1 MLRLWDSGATNSLPP
16 ATSLTGHMAKITH
29 IPLPPLELLNYLLTL
44 DPTSPSGLRWQ
55 NVKTKNQRKSGDI
68 AGYCRPPNG
77 YWFVGIRTDKAR
89 QYGAHRIV
97 VYMQTGI
104 DPGVL
109 RVDHR
114 IGLNNPVDV
123 RSATASQNG
132 ANASKWKKQT
142 TSTYKGVHWNTP
154 TNKWRVKIGVN
165 RKRIHLG
172 YFANEKEAAIA
183 YNKAAIEY
191 FGEFAKINEVEE

>member
-1 MLRLWDSGATNSLPP
+1 MKTL
-16 ATSLTGHMAKITH
+16 
-29 IPLPPLELLNYLLTL
+29 PLPPLELLNHLLML
-44 DPTSPSGLRWQ
+44 DATSPSGLRWQ

-104 DPGVL
+104 DPGQFH
-109 RVDHR
+109 VDHK
-114 IGLNNPVDV
+114 IGLDNPMEV
-123 RSATASQNG
+123 RAATSSQNS
-132 ANASKWKKQT
+132 ANASKWNKQT
-142 TSTYKGVHWNTP
+142 SSKYKGVCWNTGA
-154 TNKWRVKIGVN
+154 NKWRVKIGLN

-172 YFANEKEAAIA
+172 YFADEKEAAAA

-191 FGEFAKINEVEE
+191 FGEFAKINELDG